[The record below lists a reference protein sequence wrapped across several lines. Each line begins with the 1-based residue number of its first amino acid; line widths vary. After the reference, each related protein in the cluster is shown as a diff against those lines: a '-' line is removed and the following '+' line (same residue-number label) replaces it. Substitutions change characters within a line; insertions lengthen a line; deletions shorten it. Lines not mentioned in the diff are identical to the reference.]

1 MMGFTG
7 RPTTAASMW
16 ERITMVEV
24 PALQMTVAARVADQ
38 LGSEIR
44 RGALDA
50 GMPLRQNEIA
60 SRLGVSSTPVREAF
74 QILER
79 MGLVV
84 REGRRGVRVFRPSM
98 QDLIDGYQVRGVLE
112 STAARM
118 AAGRLSELELASLV
132 ETMRVMHAP
141 RVSQKTF
148 LQMNALFH
156 GQIGTASGNARLAEM
171 IVAEQAST
179 TSFVAFLGVDASSA
193 REAHGEHAAI
203 VAAIAAKDADGAG
216 EAMLAHLATRVSALQ
231 SRLDARGR
239 AGARK

>member
-1 MMGFTG
+1 M
-7 RPTTAASMW
+7 
-16 ERITMVEV
+16 TMADV

-38 LGSEIR
+38 LRAEIR
-44 RGALDA
+44 QGALDA

-98 QDLIDGYQVRGVLE
+98 QDLVNGYEVRGALE
-112 STAARM
+112 SMAARM
-118 AAGRLSELELASLV
+118 AALRLSEPELAAIAD
-132 ETMRVMHAP
+132 TMRVMHAP

-148 LQMNALFH
+148 LQLNAQFH
-156 GQIGTASGNARLAEM
+156 AQIGTASGNARLAEL
-171 IVAEQAST
+171 IVAEQSST

-203 VAAIAAKDADGAG
+203 VAAIAARDADAAG

-231 SRLDARGR
+231 ARLGARGR
-239 AGARK
+239 AHVRK